1 MMTDRTLPPNAFA
14 AMGTVVSVRAG
25 GSEVVAAR
33 ATAVAASV
41 FERWDRRCSLY
52 RPDSELS
59 RVARGE
65 LALVDASVELRDA
78 YALAVE
84 WRGRTGGAF
93 TPHRAD
99 GVIDLNG
106 VVKALAIAEAGE
118 AIAATGVD
126 EWGVDAGGDV
136 LVSGARADG
145 SAWIIGIVDPRDHR
159 TLLASMALGS
169 GDGGDGDGGGG
180 GDGARRAVATS
191 GTAERG
197 DHIWSP
203 TDVGDASFVQ
213 VSVAAADIVTAD
225 VMATAIVAG
234 GVAALDEATGRE
246 QIDVLAVRRDG
257 TMLATPGWP
266 RATTNPGSPEV
277 CPQRLR

>member
-1 MMTDRTLPPNAFA
+1 MITDRTLPPNAFA

-25 GSEVVAAR
+25 GSDVVAAR

-65 LALVDASVELRDA
+65 LALIDASVALRDA

-118 AIAATGVD
+118 AIAAMGVD

-136 LVSGARADG
+136 LVSGVRADG
-145 SAWIIGIVDPRDHR
+145 SAWIIGIVDPRDPR
-159 TLLASMALGS
+159 TLLASMALG
-169 GDGGDGDGGGG
+169 GG
-180 GDGARRAVATS
+180 GARRAVATS

-213 VSVAAADIVTAD
+213 VSVAAGDIVTAD
-225 VMATAIVAG
+225 IMATAIVAG

-257 TMLATPGWP
+257 TLLATPGWP
-266 RATTNPGSPEV
+266 RAATNPRV
-277 CPQRLR
+277 A

>member
-1 MMTDRTLPPNAFA
+1 MVQARTLPPNAFA

-25 GSEVVAAR
+25 GSDVVAAR
-33 ATAVAASV
+33 ATVIAASV

-65 LALVDASVELRDA
+65 LALSDACVELRDA
-78 YALAVE
+78 YALAVA
-84 WRGRTGGAF
+84 WRARTGGAF

-118 AIAATGVD
+118 AIGATGVD

-136 LVSGARADG
+136 LVSGLRAGG
-145 SAWIIGIVDPRDHR
+145 SPWIVGIADPGDRGAMV
-159 TLLASMALGS
+159 ASLPLG
-169 GDGGDGDGGGG
+169 D
-180 GDGARRAVATS
+180 ARRAIATS

-203 TDVGDASFVQ
+203 TDVRDASFVQ

-225 VMATAIVAG
+225 VVATAIIAG
-234 GVAALDEATGRE
+234 GEATLDELTACE
-246 QIDVLAVRRDG
+246 QVDVLAVRSDG
-257 TMLATPGWP
+257 TLLATPRWP
-266 RATTNPGSPEV
+266 RAA
-277 CPQRLR
+277 